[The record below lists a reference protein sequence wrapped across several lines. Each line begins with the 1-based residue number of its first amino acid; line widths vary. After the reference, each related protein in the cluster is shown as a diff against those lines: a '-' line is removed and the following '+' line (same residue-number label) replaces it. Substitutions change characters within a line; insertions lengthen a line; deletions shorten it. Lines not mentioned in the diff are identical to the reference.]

1 MEQISKTTNIQNLNQ
16 LPAGN
21 STINMFIVWWTVYLI
36 IFKETPFGIKIDS
49 KDFANVMHFM
59 FEKLQ
64 LD

>member
-21 STINMFIVWWTVYLI
+21 STINMFIVWGTVYLI
-36 IFKETPFGIKIDS
+36 IFKEIPFGIKIDS

>member
-21 STINMFIVWWTVYLI
+21 STINMFIVGWTVYLI
-36 IFKETPFGIKIDS
+36 IFKENPFGIKIDS